1 MNILVT
7 GSSGFIGVNLVKHLK
22 DHNIKEVSIR
32 FNNKINI
39 ITDEIDIIIH
49 LAGKAHDLK
58 KTSKPNDY
66 YEANFE
72 LTKFVYNDF
81 INSKAKYFIFIS
93 SIKALTDKGSIEL
106 TEDMTATPKT
116 HYGISKRLAEEYI
129 ISQNIPQNKKYFI
142 LRPCMIHGPHNKGN
156 LNLLYN
162 VITNRVPWP
171 LGSFENRRSFCS
183 IDNLLFI
190 IKELIDNNDIAS
202 GIYNVSDDEPL
213 STNEVISI
221 IAKSQ
226 SRTPIIWKLP
236 QILIKLVA
244 KVGDVINFPLDSERL
259 NKLTESYVVNNNK
272 IKNAIG
278 KSLPISAKEG
288 LLKTFQSFK
297 SKIA

>member
-1 MNILVT
+1 
-7 GSSGFIGVNLVKHLK
+7 
-22 DHNIKEVSIR
+22 
-32 FNNKINI
+32 
-39 ITDEIDIIIH
+39 
-49 LAGKAHDLK
+49 
-58 KTSKPNDY
+58 
-66 YEANFE
+66 
-72 LTKFVYNDF
+72 
-81 INSKAKYFIFIS
+81 
-93 SIKALTDKGSIEL
+93 
-106 TEDMTATPKT
+106 
-116 HYGISKRLAEEYI
+116 
-129 ISQNIPQNKKYFI
+129 
-142 LRPCMIHGPHNKGN
+142 MIHGPHNKGN